1 MLLCV
6 TVHNAVFKAWELK
19 GEQMISI
26 LLLRSSALQLELLG
40 WDSRHIFCKKTYMRN
55 VFFTL
60 FALRFFSFFVLSGD
74 QRCNRT
80 HKWRPCPHIQCLQS
94 GLGDFLWSELI
105 SILTW
110 VKAGVWSS
118 QKMFSGFFLKIIIA
132 VILTN
137 WVGCFALDCSK
148 QESPDLNKNPI
159 LPSLTTPNS
168 CGSHTSVTS

>member
-1 MLLCV
+1 MLCSRPGNWRGSRWYQSCCFGA
-6 TVHNAVFKAWELK
+6 VHYSSSFL
-19 GEQMISI
+19 GEIQDTSF
-26 LLLRSSALQLELLG
+26 A
-40 WDSRHIFCKKTYMRN
+40 KKTYMRN

-94 GLGDFLWSELI
+94 DFLWSELI

-118 QKMFSGFFLKIIIA
+118 QKIFSGFFLKMIIA
-132 VILTN
+132 AILTN
-137 WVGCFALDCSK
+137 WDGCFALDCSK